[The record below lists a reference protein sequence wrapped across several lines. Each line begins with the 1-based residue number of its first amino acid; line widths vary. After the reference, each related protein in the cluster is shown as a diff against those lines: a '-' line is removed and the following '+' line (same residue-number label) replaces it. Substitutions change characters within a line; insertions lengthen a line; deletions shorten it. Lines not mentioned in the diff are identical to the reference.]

1 MHSIIAG
8 ENEGAFLCR
17 QSLVLLEFAGMSGG
31 TRILVSGVSGPIGAA
46 LLPALRARGSRIVRL
61 VRGVV
66 TGDDQVGWDPAK
78 GVAAE
83 KVEGFDAVIHLAG
96 ETIVGRWTA
105 AKKARILG
113 SRVQGTRGL
122 AEALAKTSQRPR
134 VLLCASAIGY
144 YGSRGDEVLREG
156 SPPGNDFLSMVCEQW
171 EGATRAAV
179 DRGIRT
185 VNTRFGV
192 ILSREGGAL
201 PKMLPAFRMGVG
213 GKIGDG
219 QQWWSWIHIADVVGA
234 VLHALDTES
243 LDGAVNVVAPVVVKN
258 AEFTKALASVLHRP
272 AVFPMPA
279 FAARLAFGEM
289 AEALLLA
296 SQRVEPAKLLAS
308 RYAFRYAQLDMA
320 LTEMLR
326 TR

>member
-1 MHSIIAG
+1 
-8 ENEGAFLCR
+8 
-17 QSLVLLEFAGMSGG
+17 MSDG
-31 TRILVSGVSGPIGAA
+31 TRILVSGVSGPVGAA
-46 LLPALRARGSRIVRL
+46 LLPVLRAREAKVVRL

-66 TGDDQVGWDPAK
+66 TGDDQIGWDPAK
-78 GVAAE
+78 GVAPE

-105 AKKARILG
+105 AKKAQILG

-134 VLLCASAIGY
+134 VFLCASAIGY

-156 SPPGNDFLSMVCEQW
+156 SPPGSDFLSMVCEQW
-171 EGATRAAV
+171 EGATRAAA
-179 DRGIRT
+179 DAGIRT

-192 ILSREGGAL
+192 ILSKDGGAL
-201 PKMLPAFRMGVG
+201 PKMLPAFRMGLG
-213 GKIGDG
+213 GRIGDG
-219 QQWWSWIHIADVVGA
+219 RQWWSWIHIADVIGGI
-234 VLHALDTES
+234 LHALDTVS
-243 LDGAVNVVAPVVVKN
+243 VNGPVNVVAPAPVRN
-258 AEFTKALASVLHRP
+258 AEFTKILASVLHRP

-279 FAARLAFGEM
+279 FGARMAFGEM

-308 RYAFRYAQLDMA
+308 QYSFQYAQLDMA
-320 LTEMLR
+320 LSEILR
-326 TR
+326 SR